1 MKRLYEDYI
10 FVINPLI
17 KRHLLCNIKLKQK
30 RVMDTTTKLNKLS
43 EEEMAQITGGK
54 WVIYEN
60 KWVWVDETRS
70 LPGSDDVPPPPPP
83 PLP

>member
-1 MKRLYEDYI
+1 
-10 FVINPLI
+10 
-17 KRHLLCNIKLKQK
+17 
-30 RVMDTTTKLNKLS
+30 MDTTTKLNKLS